1 MPVED
6 NERIAMQVSAGARL
20 PLIAESFARL
30 AGKPLVDPA
39 KGGIEE
45 AMWLA
50 PRVILAQGI
59 EAVPRIFYANRLTLD
74 LYEMTASAFIG
85 MPSHLC
91 AEPIRRAE
99 LLRMFSR
106 LDKEDIIEGYNG
118 VRIASSGRRFR
129 VDTAQT
135 WNVTDAQGKRVAQ
148 AATYSEWKYLDPA

>member
-6 NERIAMQVSAGARL
+6 NERIAMQVSAGSRL
-20 PLIAESFARL
+20 PLIAESFARI

-39 KGGIEE
+39 SGGIEE

-50 PRVILAQGI
+50 PRVIMAQGI
-59 EAVPRIFYANRLTLD
+59 DAVPRIFYANRLALD

-99 LLRMFSR
+99 LLRMFAR
-106 LDKEDIIEGYNG
+106 LDKDDWIEGFNG
-118 VRIASSGRRFR
+118 VRVASSGRRFK
-129 VDTAQT
+129 VDTALT
-135 WNVTDAQGKRVAQ
+135 WNVIDEHGTRVAQ
-148 AATYSEWKYLDPA
+148 AASYAEWEYIDPA